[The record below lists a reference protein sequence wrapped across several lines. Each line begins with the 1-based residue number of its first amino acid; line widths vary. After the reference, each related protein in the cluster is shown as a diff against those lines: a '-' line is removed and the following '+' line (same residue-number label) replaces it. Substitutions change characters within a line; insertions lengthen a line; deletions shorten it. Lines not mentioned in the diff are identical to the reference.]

1 VTVILV
7 IIPTLGRPGKLR
19 PLAEN
24 IRAAT
29 RSEPRVLF
37 VTETGDGPSY
47 AAGLDVE
54 EAGLATAVVN
64 WRKRNWAGALN
75 SGYIAAGELGIP
87 FTHVLPGADDLRFAD
102 GWDVPALA
110 ALAADPALR
119 VAGTN
124 DLHNPSVVS
133 GQEATA
139 YLIDRRY
146 IDEAGGV
153 ADQPPGIVQCEE
165 YRHNYTDTEFTAT
178 ARARGVWTPCL
189 ASVVEHCHPAWGM
202 AEWDD
207 GYRMS
212 QDPGR
217 FAADAAVFS
226 SRRHL
231 WESGQPVR

>member
-7 IIPTLGRPGKLR
+7 IIPTLNRPGKMR

-24 IRAAT
+24 IRDAT
-29 RSEPRVLF
+29 RADSAVMF
-37 VTETGDGPSY
+37 VTEPDDLASQEVVPAVT
-47 AAGLDVE
+47 
-54 EAGLATAVVN
+54 GLAVTTVN
-64 WRKRNWAGALN
+64 RRKRNWAGALN
-75 SGYIAAGELGIP
+75 SGYLTAAGLAIP
-87 FTHVLPGADDLRFAD
+87 FTHVLPGADDLWFAD

-110 ALAADPALR
+110 AMAADPELR

-124 DLHNPSVVS
+124 DLHNPNVLS

-139 YLIDRRY
+139 YLIDRHY

-189 ASVVEHCHPAWGM
+189 ESVVEHRHPAWGM

-207 GYRMS
+207 GYFMS
-212 QDPGR
+212 QDPQQ
-217 FAADAAVFS
+217 FAVDANVYS
-226 SRRHL
+226 TRRHL
-231 WESGQPVR
+231 WESIQPVR